1 MKSFLSMGL
10 AALPA
15 VFLLGCGKARPPDL
29 GKQVERWVQAL
40 HDPDARVRKN
50 AILKLGNVGPADA
63 AVLPALREALKD
75 RDAAVRREAILAL
88 LKCGPAAGEAVPE
101 LAALRQGDR
110 DPRVRDYAARAV
122 EALRR
127 DK

>member
-1 MKSFLSMGL
+1 VRVSVVICL
-10 AALPA
+10 AIF
-15 VFLLGCGKARPPDL
+15 VIGCGRSEPVL
-29 GKQVERWVQAL
+29 SGGKPVGYWVEAL
-40 HDPDARVRKN
+40 RGPDAKLRKQ
-50 AILKLGNVGPADA
+50 AAAKLGNAGAGDA

-110 DPRVRDYAARAV
+110 DPRVRSYAARAV